1 MIVKSNNKVYDVQ
14 PLEVISKGTI
24 DNKSLD
30 LHLWLPDV
38 IIDLINEYYLR
49 DAKAS

>member
-1 MIVKSNNKVYDVQ
+1 MDKRLPPKTKVQIYLSQKIGMIVKSNNKVCNVQ

-30 LHLWLPDV
+30 LHL
-38 IIDLINEYYLR
+38 
-49 DAKAS
+49 